1 MIDLEKT
8 LNNAIGLVNMYFHNK
23 VDKGGNPYKNH
34 LFSVAYAV
42 EKEASKNVVDPNS
55 TKAIFYKKAYIVA
68 LLHDILEDTDTTEDE
83 LYKIGCDQEI
93 VEAIKSVTRKSN
105 ERNYLDFIK
114 RASKN
119 DIGRIVKKYDLENNM
134 DIRRLKS
141 FTNNDMKR
149 LNKYW
154 YSWMFLKGEITEE
167 YAKEKIN

>member
-1 MIDLEKT
+1 MNYL
-8 LNNAIGLVNMYFHNK
+8 
-23 VDKGGNPYKNH
+23 
-34 LFSVAYAV
+34 
-42 EKEASKNVVDPNS
+42 
-55 TKAIFYKKAYIVA
+55 
-68 LLHDILEDTDTTEDE
+68 
-83 LYKIGCDQEI
+83 Q
-93 VEAIKSVTRKSN
+93 KSN

-149 LNKYW
+149 LSKYW

-167 YAKEKIN
+167 YAEEKIN